1 MIYSMHQ
8 IVGLSAKSEGFMANL
23 KKRIVDTEEGSLSYK
38 RNVVLSIVKLATQE
52 INGIASLS
60 KNAFS
65 VWKKLINK
73 NYHHGVVI
81 EFGED
86 NDVYVD
92 VYVNVLFGYSVKDVA
107 FRVQENIKS
116 SIESMTDFKVAAIN
130 VNVTGVVFASTD
142 DVSLM

>member
-1 MIYSMHQ
+1 
-8 IVGLSAKSEGFMANL
+8 MANL
-23 KKRIVDTEEGSLSYK
+23 KQRVVDSEEGSLSYK

-65 VWKKLINK
+65 VWKKMVTK
-73 NYHHGVVI
+73 NYNHGVVI
-81 EFGED
+81 EFGQD

-130 VNVTGVVFASTD
+130 VNVVGVVF
-142 DVSLM
+142 VSADEVSVM

>member
-1 MIYSMHQ
+1 
-8 IVGLSAKSEGFMANL
+8 MANRKQKL
-23 KKRIVDTEEGSLSYK
+23 VDTEEGSVSYK
-38 RNVVLSIVKLATQE
+38 RNVVLSIVKLASQE

-60 KNAFS
+60 TDAFS
-65 VWKKLINK
+65 MWKKMFNK
-73 NYHHGVVI
+73 NYNRGVLI

-86 NDVYVD
+86 DDVYVD

-130 VNVTGVVFASTD
+130 VNVTGVVFGNNEEMT
-142 DVSLM
+142 VV

>member
-1 MIYSMHQ
+1 
-8 IVGLSAKSEGFMANL
+8 MANRKQKL
-23 KKRIVDTEEGSLSYK
+23 VDTEEGSVSYK
-38 RNVVLSIVKLATQE
+38 RNVVLSIVKLASQE

-60 KNAFS
+60 TNAFS
-65 VWKKLINK
+65 VWKKMFNK
-73 NYHHGVVI
+73 NYHRGVVI

-86 NDVYVD
+86 DDVYVD

-130 VNVTGVVFASTD
+130 VNVTGVVFSNNEELT
-142 DVSLM
+142 VM

>member
-1 MIYSMHQ
+1 
-8 IVGLSAKSEGFMANL
+8 MASRKH
-23 KKRIVDTEEGSLSYK
+23 KKLVDSEEGSVSYK
-38 RNVVLSIVKLATQE
+38 RNVVLSIVKLASQE
-52 INGIASLS
+52 INGIASLD
-60 KNAFS
+60 KYGFTF
-65 VWKKLINK
+65 WKRVFNK
-73 NYHHGVVI
+73 NYNSGVVI

-130 VNVTGVVFASTD
+130 VNVTGVVFGSTD
-142 DVSLM
+142 DMSVV

>member
-1 MIYSMHQ
+1 
-8 IVGLSAKSEGFMANL
+8 MANH
-23 KKRIVDTEEGSLSYK
+23 KQRIVDSEEGSLSYK

-60 KNAFS
+60 KNAMS
-65 VWKKLINK
+65 VWKKMVNK
-73 NYHHGVVI
+73 NYNHGVVI

-86 NDVYVD
+86 NEVYVD

-130 VNVTGVVFASTD
+130 VNVTGVVFSTTE
-142 DVSLM
+142 DVALM

>member
-1 MIYSMHQ
+1 
-8 IVGLSAKSEGFMANL
+8 MANQKQKL
-23 KKRIVDTEEGSLSYK
+23 VDAEEGSVSYK
-38 RNVVLSIVKLATQE
+38 RNVILSIVKLATQE

-60 KNAFS
+60 SNGFS
-65 VWKKLINK
+65 FWKKIFNK
-73 NYHHGVVI
+73 NYQHGVVI

-92 VYVNVLFGYSVKDVA
+92 VFVNVLFGYSVKDVA

-130 VNVTGVVFASTD
+130 VHVIGVMFGNTE
-142 DVSLM
+142 DVSNL